1 MIIGRQFVESLP
13 MVPLYLIISLYNVG
27 WGLWCLTLFQQ
38 YLVAVSFIVG
48 GNRSGQRKPP
58 TCRKSLTNF
67 ITQCFIISIL
77 PS

>member
-38 YLVAVSFIVG
+38 YLVAVSF
-48 GNRSGQRKPP
+48 
-58 TCRKSLTNF
+58 NF
-67 ITQCFIISIL
+67 NVNHKYI
-77 PS
+77 